1 MLLIIDNYDSFV
13 FNILQW
19 IDYPAHQIK
28 VYRNDDALLKQ
39 LKPDDFDAV
48 IISPGPM
55 SPSEA
60 EFSNSAI
67 RLFGEAGVPVLGICL
82 GHQCI
87 AHVYDCRVERHPQ
100 PAHGKVGVVAL
111 QSSPLF
117 VDLPETISVGRYHSL
132 HVPLS
137 GFNHQSLKI
146 IATLG
151 DGTVMGVEHRHCPI
165 YGVQFHPESIL
176 TGEPG
181 KKILSNFLT
190 LAGLKTPYKVKS
202 AVSYS

>member
-19 IDYPAHQIK
+19 IDYPANQIK
-28 VYRNDDALLKQ
+28 VYRNDNALIKQ
-39 LKPDDFDAV
+39 LKPGDFDAV

-60 EFSNSAI
+60 GLSNSAI
-67 RLFGEAGVPVLGICL
+67 QLLGEAGVPILGICL

-100 PAHGKVGVVAL
+100 PAHGKEGIVAL

-117 VDLPETISVGRYHSL
+117 VDLPETINVGRYHSL

-137 GFNHQSLKI
+137 DFNHQSLKI
-146 IATLG
+146 TATLD
-151 DGTVMGVEHRHCPI
+151 DGTVMAVEHRHYPV

-181 KKILSNFLT
+181 KKILSNFLAI
-190 LAGLKTPYKVKS
+190 AGLKAPDKS
-202 AVSYS
+202 KSVVSCS